1 MSSDILVQKRDGRLE
16 AYDVSKIKN
25 IIHFA
30 TKGLRVNPL
39 VLEATVSSKV
49 KNKIKTQEIQ
59 FGLIQSAVSLIT
71 IDEPDWT
78 VVAGRL
84 EIYNLYREVY
94 KNHKIEYSATKLIDF
109 IKLAVKYD
117 LYDAVILEKYSPEE
131 IEKIEKFIQPKY
143 DLIFPISSTKSLFK
157 KYLIKHKGK
166 PFELPQFANIVT
178 VMFLNQHE
186 KVDRLKKIK
195 EDYEAVA
202 SLNISLATP
211 FKANLRKPNANLSSC
226 FITEIDDN
234 AESINHTFR
243 NIATISK
250 NGGGVGVYL
259 GRLRPSNAL
268 VKGSPGANV
277 INVWTKIIDDM
288 APAWNQCHIE
298 GSEVEILDSGI
309 TKIVKIEQV
318 REGDLIKSY
327 NTSSGNF
334 VFNEIKE
341 LHTKKVG
348 VDNQL
353 KFQLANGNVIIT
365 SKLTRL
371 YSPEYYQYMN
381 AFDFELGDELLTS
394 DGETTRIIGVSD
406 SSSDSKFYDFTV
418 ENDENFFVNSILSH
432 NCGVRAGA
440 ITVSVD
446 VFHKDIES
454 FIEMKT
460 ESGGDVRQKCFN
472 IYPQVIVN
480 QKFIEAVKN
489 NDVFPLLDRKS
500 VIDVLDIDICDL
512 KQFNDNYSR
521 ILELVENKKLY
532 NCELIKA
539 KDLWKRMLQV
549 YIETGD
555 LYIVCKD
562 AMNKTNPFYDAEM
575 FINSYNL
582 CLSGDTKIQVR
593 VDGFEKEIEL
603 KDFPH
608 NTENVEVLS
617 RDLRSGA
624 DEYKRA
630 YGFLT
635 SKHAKT
641 YEITDLNTGFKIKC
655 SGNHKVWTENRGYL
669 RAEDLLE
676 TDMLRT
682 SQGTSHKGI
691 DIKIY
696 EHKDGIEL
704 YDINIEDNHNFYANE
719 ILVHNCTEST
729 SPARPSHSYKK
740 SYDAEKGVAVETF
753 TPGRTHTC
761 NLISLNISAMSLSD
775 IDKYAKQAVR
785 MLDNAIDVTT
795 VPLIEGEL
803 LTQETRIIGVGMMGV
818 ADHLAY
824 NKKSYETD
832 QDYIENIFERVAYY
846 TLESSIEIAQEK
858 GSFGLFEK
866 SSFAKGKFLGKTGL
880 ELQTQSL
887 TKEFDWVSLL
897 EKAKKGVRNSQLFA
911 VAPNT
916 SSSLLCA
923 CSASYLPIFSKFSYE
938 TLDKMNVPVVPR
950 YLTER
955 FWYYKEYPNIPV
967 HIIIELTT
975 RLHLWA
981 DTGISAEMVITPEKD
996 NIKDISDALLNGF
1009 STTLKALYYSRTIN
1023 RDSVS
1028 CVSCAN

>member
-16 AYDVSKIKN
+16 RYDISKIKN

-94 KNHKIEYSATKLIDF
+94 KNHKIEYNETKLIDF

-268 VKGSPGANV
+268 VKGYPGANV
-277 INVWTKIIDDM
+277 INVWAKIIDDM
-288 APAWNQCHIE
+288 APAWNQ
-298 GSEVEILDSGI
+298 GGI
-309 TKIVKIEQV
+309 
-318 REGDLIKSY
+318 RS
-327 NTSSGNF
+327 
-334 VFNEIKE
+334 
-341 LHTKKVG
+341 
-348 VDNQL
+348 
-353 KFQLANGNVIIT
+353 
-365 SKLTRL
+365 
-371 YSPEYYQYMN
+371 
-381 AFDFELGDELLTS
+381 
-394 DGETTRIIGVSD
+394 
-406 SSSDSKFYDFTV
+406 
-418 ENDENFFVNSILSH
+418 
-432 NCGVRAGA
+432 GA

-512 KQFNDNYSR
+512 KQFNDNYTR
-521 ILELVENKKLY
+521 IVELVKNKKLY

-582 CLSGDTKIQVR
+582 C
-593 VDGFEKEIEL
+593 
-603 KDFPH
+603 
-608 NTENVEVLS
+608 
-617 RDLRSGA
+617 
-624 DEYKRA
+624 
-630 YGFLT
+630 
-635 SKHAKT
+635 
-641 YEITDLNTGFKIKC
+641 
-655 SGNHKVWTENRGYL
+655 
-669 RAEDLLE
+669 
-676 TDMLRT
+676 
-682 SQGTSHKGI
+682 
-691 DIKIY
+691 
-696 EHKDGIEL
+696 
-704 YDINIEDNHNFYANE
+704 
-719 ILVHNCTEST
+719 TEST

-761 NLISLNISAMSLSD
+761 NLISLNISAMSLND

-858 GSFGLFEK
+858 GSFGLFDK

-897 EKAKKGVRNSQLFA
+897 ERAKKGVRNSQLFA

-950 YLTER
+950 YLSER

-967 HIIIELTT
+967 QVIINLTT

>member
-30 TKGLRVNPL
+30 TKDLRVNSL

-71 IDEPDWT
+71 IDEPDWAI
-78 VVAGRL
+78 VAGRL

-94 KNHKIEYSATKLIDF
+94 KNHKIEYNTTKLIDF
-109 IKLAVKYD
+109 IKLAVKYS
-117 LYDAVILEKYSPEE
+117 LYDSVILERYSSEE
-131 IEKIEKFIQPKY
+131 IDAIEKFIQPKY

-202 SLNISLATP
+202 SLSISLATP

-268 VKGSPGANV
+268 VKGNPGANV
-277 INVWTKIIDDM
+277 INVWAKIIDDM
-288 APAWNQCHIE
+288 APAWNQC
-298 GSEVEILDSGI
+298 
-309 TKIVKIEQV
+309 
-318 REGDLIKSY
+318 
-327 NTSSGNF
+327 
-334 VFNEIKE
+334 
-341 LHTKKVG
+341 
-348 VDNQL
+348 
-353 KFQLANGNVIIT
+353 
-365 SKLTRL
+365 
-371 YSPEYYQYMN
+371 
-381 AFDFELGDELLTS
+381 
-394 DGETTRIIGVSD
+394 
-406 SSSDSKFYDFTV
+406 
-418 ENDENFFVNSILSH
+418 
-432 NCGVRAGA
+432 GVRSGA

-489 NDVFPLLDRKS
+489 DDVFPLLDRTS
-500 VIDVLDIDICDL
+500 VIDVLNIDICDL
-512 KQFNDNYSR
+512 KQFNDNYAK
-521 ILELVENKKLY
+521 IVELVKNKKLY

-593 VDGFEKEIEL
+593 IDGVEKEIEL

-608 NTENVEVLS
+608 NTKNVEVLS
-617 RDLRSGA
+617 RDLRSGL

-635 SKHAKT
+635 SKHSKT
-641 YEITDLNTGFKIKC
+641 YEITDSNTGFKIKC

-669 RAEDLLE
+669 KAEDLLE

-682 SQGTSHKGI
+682 SQGASHKGI
-691 DIKIY
+691 DIKIH
-696 EHKDGIEL
+696 EHADVEL
-704 YDINIEDNHNFYANE
+704 YDINVEDNHNFYANG

-775 IDKYAKQAVR
+775 INKYAKQAVR

-803 LTQETRIIGVGMMGV
+803 LTQETRIIGVGLMGV

-846 TLESSIEIAQEK
+846 TLESSVEIAQEK
-858 GSFGLFEK
+858 GAFGLFDK
-866 SSFAKGKFLGKTGL
+866 SSFAKGKFLGKTGI
-880 ELQTQSL
+880 ELQNQSL

-897 EKAKKGVRNSQLFA
+897 ERAKKGVRNSQLFA

-950 YLTER
+950 YLNER
-955 FWYYKEYPNIPV
+955 FWYYKEYPNIPAQV
-967 HIIIELTT
+967 IINLTT
-975 RLHLWA
+975 RLHLWL
-981 DTGISAEMVITPEKD
+981 DTGISCELVISPEKD

-1009 STTLKALYYSRTIN
+1009 STTLKALYYSRTID
-1023 RDSVS
+1023 RSSVS

>member
-16 AYDVSKIKN
+16 RYDVSKIKN

-94 KNHKIEYSATKLIDF
+94 KNHKIEYNETKLIDF

-309 TKIVKIEQV
+309 AKIMRIEQV

-327 NTSSGNF
+327 DVSAGTF
-334 VFNEIKE
+334 VFNEVEAI
-341 LHTKKVG
+341 HKKSVG
-348 VDNQL
+348 IDNQL
-353 KFQLANGNVIIT
+353 KFKLENGNVIIT

-381 AFDFELGDELLTS
+381 AFDFEIGDELLTD
-394 DGETTRIIGVSD
+394 DGKTTRIVDIAKFNSK
-406 SSSDSKFYDFTV
+406 SKFYDFSV
-418 ENDENFFVNSILSH
+418 KNDENFFVNSILSH

-512 KQFNDNYSR
+512 KQFNDNYTR
-521 ILELVENKKLY
+521 IVELVKNKKLY

-582 CLSGDTKIQVR
+582 
-593 VDGFEKEIEL
+593 
-603 KDFPH
+603 
-608 NTENVEVLS
+608 
-617 RDLRSGA
+617 
-624 DEYKRA
+624 
-630 YGFLT
+630 
-635 SKHAKT
+635 
-641 YEITDLNTGFKIKC
+641 
-655 SGNHKVWTENRGYL
+655 
-669 RAEDLLE
+669 
-676 TDMLRT
+676 
-682 SQGTSHKGI
+682 
-691 DIKIY
+691 
-696 EHKDGIEL
+696 
-704 YDINIEDNHNFYANE
+704 
-719 ILVHNCTEST
+719 CTEST

-858 GSFGLFEK
+858 GSFGLFDK

-897 EKAKKGVRNSQLFA
+897 ERAKKGVRNSQLFA

-950 YLTER
+950 YLSER

-967 HIIIELTT
+967 NIIINLTT
-975 RLHLWA
+975 RLHLWL
-981 DTGISAEMVITPEKD
+981 DTGISCELVIAPEKD

>member
-16 AYDVSKIKN
+16 RYDVSKIKN

-94 KNHKIEYSATKLIDF
+94 KNHKIEYNETKLIDF

-268 VKGSPGANV
+268 VKGYPGANV
-277 INVWTKIIDDM
+277 INVWAKIIDDM
-288 APAWNQCHIE
+288 APAWNQ
-298 GSEVEILDSGI
+298 GGI
-309 TKIVKIEQV
+309 
-318 REGDLIKSY
+318 RS
-327 NTSSGNF
+327 
-334 VFNEIKE
+334 
-341 LHTKKVG
+341 
-348 VDNQL
+348 
-353 KFQLANGNVIIT
+353 
-365 SKLTRL
+365 
-371 YSPEYYQYMN
+371 
-381 AFDFELGDELLTS
+381 
-394 DGETTRIIGVSD
+394 
-406 SSSDSKFYDFTV
+406 
-418 ENDENFFVNSILSH
+418 
-432 NCGVRAGA
+432 GA

-512 KQFNDNYSR
+512 KQFNDNYTR
-521 ILELVENKKLY
+521 IVELVKNKKLY

-593 VDGFEKEIEL
+593 IDGVEKEIEL

-617 RDLRSGA
+617 RDLRSGV

-635 SKHAKT
+635 SKHSKT
-641 YEITDLNTGFKIKC
+641 YEITDLNEGFKIKC

-696 EHKDGIEL
+696 EHTDGIEL
-704 YDINIEDNHNFYANE
+704 YDINVKDNHNFYANG

-795 VPLIEGEL
+795 VPLIEGEI

-858 GSFGLFEK
+858 GSFGLFDK

-897 EKAKKGVRNSQLFA
+897 ERAKKGVRNSQLFA

-950 YLTER
+950 YLSER

-967 HIIIELTT
+967 NIIINLTT
-975 RLHLWA
+975 RLHLWL
-981 DTGISAEMVITPEKD
+981 DTGASLEVIITPEKD

>member
-30 TKGLRVNPL
+30 TKDLRVNSL

-71 IDEPDWT
+71 IDEPDWAI
-78 VVAGRL
+78 VAGRL

-94 KNHKIEYSATKLIDF
+94 KNHKIEYNTTKLIDF
-109 IKLAVKYD
+109 IKLAVKYS
-117 LYDAVILEKYSPEE
+117 LYDSVILEKYSTEE
-131 IEKIEKFIQPKY
+131 IDVIEKFIQPKY

-202 SLNISLATP
+202 SLSISLATP

-268 VKGSPGANV
+268 VKGNPGANV
-277 INVWTKIIDDM
+277 INVWAKIIDDM
-288 APAWNQCHIE
+288 APAWNQC
-298 GSEVEILDSGI
+298 
-309 TKIVKIEQV
+309 
-318 REGDLIKSY
+318 
-327 NTSSGNF
+327 
-334 VFNEIKE
+334 
-341 LHTKKVG
+341 
-348 VDNQL
+348 
-353 KFQLANGNVIIT
+353 
-365 SKLTRL
+365 
-371 YSPEYYQYMN
+371 
-381 AFDFELGDELLTS
+381 
-394 DGETTRIIGVSD
+394 
-406 SSSDSKFYDFTV
+406 
-418 ENDENFFVNSILSH
+418 
-432 NCGVRAGA
+432 GVRSGA

-489 NDVFPLLDRKS
+489 DDVFPLLDRTS
-500 VIDVLDIDICDL
+500 VIDVLNIDICDL
-512 KQFNDNYSR
+512 KQFNDNYTK
-521 ILELVENKKLY
+521 IVELVKNKKLY

-582 CLSGDTKIQVR
+582 C
-593 VDGFEKEIEL
+593 
-603 KDFPH
+603 
-608 NTENVEVLS
+608 
-617 RDLRSGA
+617 
-624 DEYKRA
+624 
-630 YGFLT
+630 
-635 SKHAKT
+635 
-641 YEITDLNTGFKIKC
+641 
-655 SGNHKVWTENRGYL
+655 
-669 RAEDLLE
+669 
-676 TDMLRT
+676 
-682 SQGTSHKGI
+682 
-691 DIKIY
+691 
-696 EHKDGIEL
+696 
-704 YDINIEDNHNFYANE
+704 
-719 ILVHNCTEST
+719 TEST

-740 SYDAEKGVAVETF
+740 TYDAEKGVAVETF

-775 IDKYAKQAVR
+775 INKYAKQAVR

-803 LTQETRIIGVGMMGV
+803 LTQETRIIGVGLMGV

-846 TLESSIEIAQEK
+846 TLESSVEIAQEK
-858 GSFGLFEK
+858 GAFGLFDK
-866 SSFAKGKFLGKTGL
+866 SSFAKGKFLGKTGI
-880 ELQTQSL
+880 ELQNQSL

-897 EKAKKGVRNSQLFA
+897 ERAKKGVRNSQLFA

-938 TLDKMNVPVVPR
+938 TLDKMNVPVVPK
-950 YLTER
+950 YLNER
-955 FWYYKEYPNIPV
+955 FWFYKEYPNIPV
-967 HIIIELTT
+967 QVIINLTT
-975 RLHLWA
+975 RLHLWL
-981 DTGISAEMVITPEKD
+981 DTGISCELVISPEKD

-1009 STTLKALYYSRTIN
+1009 STTLKALYYSRTID
-1023 RDSVS
+1023 RSSVS

>member
-16 AYDVSKIKN
+16 KYDVSKIKN

-94 KNHKIEYSATKLIDF
+94 KNHKIEYNETKLIDF

-268 VKGSPGANV
+268 VKGYPGANV
-277 INVWTKIIDDM
+277 INVWAKIIDDM
-288 APAWNQCHIE
+288 APAWNQ
-298 GSEVEILDSGI
+298 GGI
-309 TKIVKIEQV
+309 
-318 REGDLIKSY
+318 RS
-327 NTSSGNF
+327 
-334 VFNEIKE
+334 
-341 LHTKKVG
+341 
-348 VDNQL
+348 
-353 KFQLANGNVIIT
+353 
-365 SKLTRL
+365 
-371 YSPEYYQYMN
+371 
-381 AFDFELGDELLTS
+381 
-394 DGETTRIIGVSD
+394 
-406 SSSDSKFYDFTV
+406 
-418 ENDENFFVNSILSH
+418 
-432 NCGVRAGA
+432 GA

-512 KQFNDNYSR
+512 KQFNDNYTR
-521 ILELVENKKLY
+521 IVELVKNKKLY

-582 CLSGDTKIQVR
+582 
-593 VDGFEKEIEL
+593 
-603 KDFPH
+603 
-608 NTENVEVLS
+608 
-617 RDLRSGA
+617 
-624 DEYKRA
+624 
-630 YGFLT
+630 
-635 SKHAKT
+635 
-641 YEITDLNTGFKIKC
+641 
-655 SGNHKVWTENRGYL
+655 
-669 RAEDLLE
+669 
-676 TDMLRT
+676 
-682 SQGTSHKGI
+682 
-691 DIKIY
+691 
-696 EHKDGIEL
+696 
-704 YDINIEDNHNFYANE
+704 
-719 ILVHNCTEST
+719 CTEST

-858 GSFGLFEK
+858 GSFGLFDK

-897 EKAKKGVRNSQLFA
+897 ERAKKGVRNSQLFA

-950 YLTER
+950 YLSER

-967 HIIIELTT
+967 NIIINLTT
-975 RLHLWA
+975 RLHLWL
-981 DTGISAEMVITPEKD
+981 DTGISCELVIAPEKD

>member
-30 TKGLRVNPL
+30 TKDLRVNSL

-71 IDEPDWT
+71 IDEPDWAI
-78 VVAGRL
+78 VAGRL

-94 KNHKIEYSATKLIDF
+94 KNHKIEYNTTKLIDF
-109 IKLAVKYD
+109 IKLAVKYS
-117 LYDAVILEKYSPEE
+117 LYDSVILEKYSSEE
-131 IEKIEKFIQPKY
+131 IDEIEKFIQPKY

-202 SLNISLATP
+202 SLSISLATP

-268 VKGSPGANV
+268 VKGNPGANV
-277 INVWTKIIDDM
+277 INVWAKIIDDM
-288 APAWNQCHIE
+288 APAWNQC
-298 GSEVEILDSGI
+298 
-309 TKIVKIEQV
+309 
-318 REGDLIKSY
+318 
-327 NTSSGNF
+327 
-334 VFNEIKE
+334 
-341 LHTKKVG
+341 
-348 VDNQL
+348 
-353 KFQLANGNVIIT
+353 
-365 SKLTRL
+365 
-371 YSPEYYQYMN
+371 
-381 AFDFELGDELLTS
+381 
-394 DGETTRIIGVSD
+394 
-406 SSSDSKFYDFTV
+406 
-418 ENDENFFVNSILSH
+418 
-432 NCGVRAGA
+432 GVRSGA

-489 NDVFPLLDRKS
+489 DDVFPLLDRTS

-512 KQFNDNYSR
+512 KQFNDNYTK
-521 ILELVENKKLY
+521 IVELVKNKKLY

-593 VDGFEKEIEL
+593 IDGVEKEIEL

-608 NTENVEVLS
+608 NTKNVEVLS
-617 RDLRSGA
+617 RELRSGL

-635 SKHAKT
+635 SKHSKT
-641 YEITDLNTGFKIKC
+641 YEITDLNSGFTIKC

-682 SQGTSHKGI
+682 SQGVSHKGI
-691 DIKIY
+691 DIKIH
-696 EHKDGIEL
+696 EHADVEL
-704 YDINIEDNHNFYANE
+704 YDINVEDNHNFYANG

-729 SPARPSHSYKK
+729 SPARPSHSYNKT
-740 SYDAEKGVAVETF
+740 YDAEKGVAVETF

-775 IDKYAKQAVR
+775 INKYAKQAVR

-803 LTQETRIIGVGMMGV
+803 LTQETRIIGVGLMGV

-846 TLESSIEIAQEK
+846 TLESSVEIAQEK
-858 GSFGLFEK
+858 GAFGLFDK
-866 SSFAKGKFLGKTGL
+866 SSFAKGKFLGKTGV
-880 ELQTQSL
+880 ELQNQSL

-897 EKAKKGVRNSQLFA
+897 ERAKKGVRNSQLFA

-938 TLDKMNVPVVPR
+938 TLDKMNTPVVPK
-950 YLTER
+950 YLNER
-955 FWYYKEYPNIPV
+955 FWHYKEYPNIPV
-967 HIIIELTT
+967 QVIINLTT
-975 RLHLWA
+975 RLHLWL
-981 DTGISAEMVITPEKD
+981 DTGISCELVISPEKD

-1009 STTLKALYYSRTIN
+1009 STTLKALYYSRTID
-1023 RDSVS
+1023 RSSVS